1 MGTIRRADAV
11 YLQDLKEDFFE
22 KNGKLYLP
30 TLRQS
35 GDKIPYVIEYYRKTY
50 VYIQCKNCGS
60 LRFKNFGA
68 KDKVPEVIQ
77 KCRKCAFLYDKD
89 KKAAK
94 LQKFKQTCLER
105 YGSNNIFSSDYGK
118 NLIKEA
124 NLKKYGVEYSWQAAE
139 VKNKIKQT
147 CLKKYGTEAAMQS
160 DTVKSKVKLAFEKK
174 TKDEKDNIKKRRQNT
189 CIERYKNAS
198 FLQSADY
205 KKWQKEAGITN
216 TSQLASFKKTRLM
229 NVLRKKD
236 LSKYGLTG
244 LLETNEPLVRCNIC
258 GQTFLI
264 KHTKDG
270 SIDYNCYNCNPYGYN
285 SSESEQERLVRSW
298 LLHNHINFKMHDRT
312 IIRPKELDF
321 YLEDFDT
328 AIEVDG
334 IYYHSLRSTYN
345 IKEKTELCKSRNVRC
360 LHIYDK
366 DLDTK
371 SNIVFSILNRKLLAK
386 AEVKDDV
393 NIQSISLDLA
403 KDFIS
408 KNGLYEFTLAD
419 KYFGIYN
426 NNVLSYVFSVVEAYN
441 DVYIKQNVPL
451 IDDTTSYF
459 ISCFDFIKTLYSNK
473 IIHTYANTSLFSGNT
488 YKLCGFKL
496 DRLLPEEKLQYRQ
509 HTLYGC
515 NIAEFIYKPLND
527 DTTVAEINQ
536 IDDCEQVCIGITGTE
551 HLYITDNEVP
561 THNCVLDSSPNTM
574 ESVIDKYIVDD
585 APKDPQNLVISGS
598 RWKWFPEE
606 FPKFVVNGKEQ
617 HNFDVGFPLYKGT
630 NGEPPRVIESETD
643 LSTFANQDVI
653 WCPKEQSTD
662 LGSVSY
668 IGKAKSEPIEFLRDL
683 AGIPAGSANRIFY
696 DPHVVDDIFDNDL
709 PAVYA
714 PIQAKSTDNP
724 EKLIWSQVKSDL
736 FNWQIDHYQLKYK
749 PQLPR
754 VASVDLA
761 ISGDAAS
768 ICLAHSELKD
778 NNGELLP
785 CYVADALIEV
795 VPVGGQINLDAFSCF
810 IEDLISEGNM
820 KIKYVSYDQFQS
832 RPFEQR
838 LKRLGIV
845 TEYVSVDKN
854 NEPYSNLIDYAWN
867 RRIFAGKNVMLK
879 NNLFSLHLTKR
890 KSGTMKY
897 DHFNGEN
904 TYQDDWCLP
913 KSKYTKES
921 WQNSQVGAYAKDAAD
936 SLAASVYL
944 LMTHQSDMQGSSV
957 WNPYH
962 LSQQDAM
969 KNLNDILKTTGFSL

>member
-1 MGTIRRADAV
+1 MDKELFKSETPWSIQTKDTDTDKYNYDLKKAHEDVPLDIRKEGIQTKNDVANLSAI
-11 YLQDLKEDFFE
+11 LQDILAGNDAAHNEVMFKSLNFNAIRKFLAFLQNKGDLTDEMKSDLLLNAWKINFKRRPPTMAEFLTRKYIGMQALTLNNYV
-22 KNGKLYLP
+22 KNGLLKFYDPLSPYRTLILHSCIGAGKSTLTMISNLYEAVCYSLMWNP
-30 TLRQS
+30 FKYFGGAPS
-35 GDKIPYVIEYYRKTY
+35 SVYVLALA
-50 VYIQCKNCGS
+50 S
-60 LRFKNFGA
+60 WS
-68 KDKVPEVIQ
+68 
-77 KCRKCAFLYDKD
+77 D
-89 KKAAK
+89 KKAGELYGEPLRNIIEQAPYFVRLRTHNEMK
-94 LQKFKQTCLER
+94 ELNDQLLAGQQTAYGNDCLPYTTAAGPGSICQFAGNLSMKAMSTVGGQMGLNIMHASFSELSFFIDEGGWTNEKIWTFFQKVRSRVDSRMKGNY
-105 YGSNNIFSSDYGK
+105 YGRSQPLD
-118 NLIKEA
+118 
-124 NLKKYGVEYSWQAAE
+124 
-139 VKNKIKQT
+139 
-147 CLKKYGTEAAMQS
+147 
-160 DTVKSKVKLAFEKK
+160 SKV
-174 TKDEKDNIKKRRQNT
+174 
-189 CIERYKNAS
+189 
-198 FLQSADY
+198 
-205 KKWQKEAGITN
+205 
-216 TSQLASFKKTRLM
+216 LM
-229 NVLRKKD
+229 
-236 LSKYGLTG
+236 
-244 LLETNEPLVRCNIC
+244 
-258 GQTFLI
+258 
-264 KHTKDG
+264 
-270 SIDYNCYNCNPYGYN
+270 
-285 SSESEQERLVRSW
+285 
-298 LLHNHINFKMHDRT
+298 
-312 IIRPKELDF
+312 
-321 YLEDFDT
+321 
-328 AIEVDG
+328 A
-334 IYYHSLRSTYN
+334 
-345 IKEKTELCKSRNVRC
+345 
-360 LHIYDK
+360 
-366 DLDTK
+366 
-371 SNIVFSILNRKLLAK
+371 
-386 AEVKDDV
+386 
-393 NIQSISLDLA
+393 
-403 KDFIS
+403 
-408 KNGLYEFTLAD
+408 NGLYKNIGDIKIGDRIRTPREGVQTVITKTKKTIKKCYELMLIDGRTVRCSPDHLWDVTYTKDNQLIRQVVTTDFIL
-419 KYFGIYN
+419 KNFSNIIFYI
-426 NNVLSYVFSVVEAYN
+426 SYCEQIAS
-441 DVYIKQNVPL
+441 IKQL
-451 IDDTTSYF
+451 
-459 ISCFDFIKTLYSNK
+459 
-473 IIHTYANTSLFSGNT
+473 
-488 YKLCGFKL
+488 
-496 DRLLPEEKLQYRQ
+496 
-509 HTLYGC
+509 
-515 NIAEFIYKPLND
+515 
-527 DTTVAEINQ
+527 
-536 IDDCEQVCIGITGTE
+536 DDCEQVCIGISGTE

-606 FPKFVVNGKEQ
+606 FPKFVVDGKEQ

-724 EKLIWSQVKSDL
+724 EKLIWNQVKSDL

-749 PQLPR
+749 PQLLR

-810 IEDLISEGNM
+810 IEDLISDGNM

-838 LKRLGIV
+838 LKRLGIIA
-845 TEYVSVDKN
+845 EYVSVDKN

-944 LMTHQSDMQGSSV
+944 LMTHQSDMQGSSI

-969 KNLNDILKTTGFSL
+969 KNLDDILKTTGFSL